1 MDRSTI
7 SSIMRKKGQLEHG
20 EERTDR
26 YTDHIMD
33 HGEKERK
40 NQVDMARRLTHRQA
54 ETGRQIDRQT
64 DIEIERN
71 GRLAT
76 KCCLVPD
83 DVYITRFDTFI
94 SA

>member
-64 DIEIERN
+64 DKQRQAS
-71 GRLAT
+71 RQT
-76 KCCLVPD
+76 SKD
-83 DVYITRFDTFI
+83 RQTDRQTD
-94 SA
+94 